1 MSAKANLAASIRAR
15 LLNHA
20 KKQDAEFQQVLI
32 RFTLERFLYRLSV
45 SPHGERF
52 VLKGALLF
60 DLWFDVPHR
69 PTRDADFLGFGSS
82 DLGTLAATFR
92 EVAAITVDDGI
103 IFDPESVRAAEIRK
117 DANYA
122 GVRVTLLGTLDNA
135 RCPAQFDIG
144 FGDAVTPGPIETE
157 FPVLLDDLPAPR
169 LRVYPRETAIAEKF
183 EALVK
188 LGIANSRMKDYFDLW
203 VLLRDGTIVVDTLTP
218 AIRATFE
225 RRGIPLPIA
234 IPFGLSDDFARDV
247 MKQRQ
252 WQAFLA
258 KNALDAPN
266 LDEIV
271 AILREA
277 LTKRI

>member
-144 FGDAVTPGPIETE
+144 FGDAVTPAPIETE

-203 VLLRDGTIVVDTLTP
+203 VLLRDGAVVADTLTP

-225 RRGIPLPIA
+225 RRGTPLPMA

-247 MKQRQ
+247 TKQRQ

-271 AILREA
+271 AVLREA
-277 LTKRI
+277 LTKRV

>member
-82 DLGTLAATFR
+82 ELGTLAATFR

-203 VLLRDGTIVVDTLTP
+203 VLLRDGTIAVDTLTP
-218 AIRATFE
+218 SIRATFE
-225 RRGIPLPIA
+225 RRGTPLPMA

-247 MKQRQ
+247 TKQRQ

-271 AILREA
+271 AVLREA
-277 LTKRI
+277 LTKRG

>member
-1 MSAKANLAASIRAR
+1 MSTKANLAASIRAR
-15 LLNHA
+15 LLNLA

-32 RFTLERFLYRLSV
+32 RFTLERFLYRLSI
-45 SPHGERF
+45 SPHGGRF

-82 DLGTLAATFR
+82 DLGELAAVFR
-92 EVAAITVDDGI
+92 DVAAIVVDDGI
-103 IFDPESVRAAEIRK
+103 AFDPGTVRAEEIRK

-122 GVRVTLLGTLDNA
+122 GVRVTLRGTLDNA

-144 FGDAVTPGPIETE
+144 FGDAVTPAPIETE

-203 VLLRDGTIVVDTLTP
+203 VLLRDSAVAADTLLQ

-225 RRGIPLPIA
+225 RRGTPLPVSL
-234 IPFGLSDDFARDV
+234 PFGLSDGFARDAA
-247 MKQRQ
+247 KQRQ
-252 WQAFLA
+252 WRAFLA
-258 KNALDAPN
+258 KNKLAAPT
-266 LDEIV
+266 LEEVV
-271 AILREA
+271 ASLRDA
-277 LTKRI
+277 LTNVA

>member
-144 FGDAVTPGPIETE
+144 FGDAVTPAPIETE

-203 VLLRDGTIVVDTLTP
+203 VLLRDGAVVADTLTP
-218 AIRATFE
+218 AIRSTFE
-225 RRGIPLPIA
+225 RRGTPLPMA

-247 MKQRQ
+247 TKQRQ

-271 AILREA
+271 AVLREA
-277 LTKRI
+277 LTKRV

>member
-82 DLGTLAATFR
+82 ELGTLAATFR

-203 VLLRDGTIVVDTLTP
+203 VLLRDGTIAVDTLTP

-225 RRGIPLPIA
+225 RRGTPLPMA

-247 MKQRQ
+247 TKQRQ

-271 AILREA
+271 AVLREA
-277 LTKRI
+277 LTKRV